1 MLLKLQFLSLL
12 VTALKSLLLKGNA
25 KTKLDGDYS
34 FFNKGHLKEHL
45 DNNLK
50 NNCITESINLLPN
63 TKKDHFQKLNI
74 NDLKNNL
81 ENNQAFF

>member
-34 FFNKGHLKEHL
+34 SFNKGHLKEHI

-50 NNCITESINLLPN
+50 NNCITEFFWYSSIKMHLS
-63 TKKDHFQKLNI
+63 KKRY
-74 NDLKNNL
+74 
-81 ENNQAFF
+81 

>member
-1 MLLKLQFLSLL
+1 MLKQSLMGII
-12 VTALKSLLLKGNA
+12 V
-25 KTKLDGDYS
+25 
-34 FFNKGHLKEHL
+34 FFNKGHLKEHF